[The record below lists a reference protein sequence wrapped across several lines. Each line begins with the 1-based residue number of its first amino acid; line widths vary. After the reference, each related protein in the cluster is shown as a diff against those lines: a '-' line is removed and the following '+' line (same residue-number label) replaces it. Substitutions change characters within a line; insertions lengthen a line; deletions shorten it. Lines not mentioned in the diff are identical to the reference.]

1 MNLKAKSAGR
11 WIDVA
16 TFGENAQLD
25 VMQAASA
32 LLRALQEPKAAMR
45 IEDGKSTR
53 LECGGPHFRWAAPRE
68 M

>member
-1 MNLKAKSAGR
+1 VNLRAKSDGR

-16 TFGENAQLD
+16 TFGANAQLE
-25 VMQAASA
+25 VMHAAA
-32 LLRALQEPKAAMR
+32 GLLRALQEPKAAMR

-53 LECGGPHFRWAAPRE
+53 LECCGPHFRWAEPQE